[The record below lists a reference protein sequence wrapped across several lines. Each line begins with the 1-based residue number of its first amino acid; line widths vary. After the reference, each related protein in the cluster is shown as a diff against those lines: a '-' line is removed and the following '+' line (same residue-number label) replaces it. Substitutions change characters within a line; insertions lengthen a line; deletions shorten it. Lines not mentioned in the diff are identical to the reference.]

1 MFLGKTN
8 LKFDFLQIIFHE
20 CCILHPSSYN
30 MIIQLFYLKFTYFNV
45 NGFGKSYKEL
55 FASFQQI
62 YSGARRT
69 PSSIKNCAL
78 LAFSL
83 ISEQNIVLFVF

>member
-55 FASFQQI
+55 FLLQVFNKFI
-62 YSGARRT
+62 LGRGV
-69 PSSIKNCAL
+69 PLVLLKIAL
-78 LAFSL
+78 CL
-83 ISEQNIVLFVF
+83 LFL